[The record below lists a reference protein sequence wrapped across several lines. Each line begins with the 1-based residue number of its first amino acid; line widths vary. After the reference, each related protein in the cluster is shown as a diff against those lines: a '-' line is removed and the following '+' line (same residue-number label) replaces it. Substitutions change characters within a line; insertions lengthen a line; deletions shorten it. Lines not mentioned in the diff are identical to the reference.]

1 MRTVFPPKVMQW
13 AKYGAV
19 LLLAILIGVA
29 VAVASSPGSFR

>member
-1 MRTVFPPKVMQW
+1 MRTPFQPRILQW
-13 AKYGAV
+13 AKLGAV